1 MDLKTAVKSYQFAE
15 RAKSELIICSQL
27 TIALAGFPE
36 PERSGGKRML
46 VLLLEAVRSEL
57 EFAWKGTDISDFR
70 RAINLLSEAIST
82 VESDNFGAASLKM
95 SEAIS
100 AVTTAAQGA
109 WQVLGEHGLI

>member
-1 MDLKTAVKSYQFAE
+1 MDPKTAVKGYQFAE
-15 RAKSELIICSQL
+15 RAKSELIISSQL

-36 PERSGGKRML
+36 QERAGGKRML
-46 VLLLEAVRSEL
+46 ILLLEAVRSEL
-57 EFAWKGTDISDFR
+57 EFSWRGTEISDFR

-109 WQVLGEHGLI
+109 WQVLQANGLI